1 MKTTPKPIAARRRLQ
16 TAFAVILGTNEI
28 RLGGGGLP
36 HSCWM
41 EHGALPRSGSS
52 LYPAPHGLSRYVV
65 GDPAEVDGLK
75 AENAETSLDI
85 AALLARG
92 DCAVVTRLGL
102 LDLIPMSTI
111 HILID
116 FRMQKHQITPDIRH
130 LARLTVGIGPEFT
143 VAGNCDIAIETHPS
157 KNGTILSSGRTG
169 RADGKARMLGGSGAE
184 RFVYSEAPGRWHCA
198 VEIGTRVFRNFP
210 IGVLNGA
217 AVTAQFDGIVENRAR
232 RHQVPARVK
241 LFD

>member
-28 RLGGGGLP
+28 ASAVAVYLTRAGWSTVLSHDP
-36 HSCWM
+36 DPPCIRRRMAFHD
-41 EHGALPRSGSS
+41 ALF
-52 LYPAPHGLSRYVV
+52 

-116 FRMQKHQITPDIRH
+116 ARMQKHQITPDIRH

-169 RADGKARMLGGSGAE
+169 RADGKARLLAGSGAF
-184 RFVYSEAPGRWHCA
+184 RLFGSPGPLALR
-198 VEIGTRVFRNFP
+198 GRDRNSGLQEFP
-210 IGVLNGA
+210 DWSSQWCGGCCTV
-217 AVTAQFDGIVENRAR
+217 
-232 RHQVPARVK
+232 
-241 LFD
+241 